1 MKIEIHLYASLM
13 KYMSESISEDGIVDV
28 EHGVSVKDLLQ
39 QFEVPLDLV
48 KIIFVN
54 GVHAGADTILKES
67 DRVGVFPPVGG
78 G

>member
-13 KYMSESISEDGIVDV
+13 KYMSESIGNDDIVEVDQ
-28 EHGVSVKDLLQ
+28 GLSVKELLKQ
-39 QFEVPLDLV
+39 VKVPMDLV
-48 KIIFVN
+48 KIVFVN
-54 GVHAGADTILKES
+54 GVHAAADTILKDS